1 MIACNWFNVFSSGFG
16 HVFASLLV
24 AEVLFSPSNDKER
37 LMRGCALAQVVDD
50 DDSVLHSD
58 SAQKHLT

>member
-1 MIACNWFNVFSSGFG
+1 M
-16 HVFASLLV
+16 FASLLV